1 MVSLG
6 TGSSQYKSLERGD
19 RHLHGGSQDQW
30 HLCLGSKG
38 GKNLDIL
45 LEKLC
50 INGVD
55 PSAGTNLVINQDHSG
70 VFDVESCGKVLS
82 VVKGRHDGLVDTV
95 EHGED
100 LAQVEK
106 MLFEDLFLIDSMQV
120 LVHSFINRASRLR
133 LRILA

>member
-6 TGSSQYKSLERGD
+6 RGSNQYKSFSRGG

-38 GKNLDIL
+38 GKDLDIL
-45 LEKLC
+45 LEKLR
-50 INGVD
+50 INRVD
-55 PSAGTNLVINQDHSG
+55 PSAGTNLMINQDHSG

-82 VVKGRHDGLVDTV
+82 VVEGRHDGLVDTV

-100 LAQVEK
+100 LGQVG
-106 MLFEDLFLIDSMQV
+106 EDRCFLKI
-120 LVHSFINRASRLR
+120 
-133 LRILA
+133 